1 MRYAQLPTLG
11 MRDSISL
18 SCELSEIFD
27 QQKIEIMKTKITSL
41 LIVLAFGS
49 NLSFAQD
56 SKPSIAVSNPNVNGL
71 STKTESVAKMIR
83 LELIKMDKHL
93 VLDEF
98 DMGDIVKGNT
108 KFQTNCLGQQCL
120 SELGTALKV
129 DFMASGSFDALGNK
143 IAVTIKVIDVKN
155 QKIFKSLVKEFDDQ
169 EAELQRMIEI
179 TLKEMYGLPVQKEI
193 IDRISYK
200 NELITTNNVGKINN
214 SGPRIGYAYL
224 LGSMNEFARRSE
236 DQGGLDIFPGVSMI
250 GYQLEGQYVGTEN
263 FSALVE
269 GIFNVSG
276 LEQGQFIPS
285 LTLMNGF
292 RFGKAGWEIAFGPGF
307 SLKKTSF
314 GFFDTEGLFG
324 GDKGDYFSQSDWSE
338 YVNRELYDKP
348 EYNTQG
354 FFIAPEPSEF
364 NPDYNFDKRHGDT
377 RGTTQ
382 LNTLFVF
389 AFGRTFRAGALNIP
403 VNVFYSSQKGGG
415 MAGVNVGFNVQ
426 KSKSPMNRRR

>member
-1 MRYAQLPTLG
+1 
-11 MRDSISL
+11 
-18 SCELSEIFD
+18 
-27 QQKIEIMKTKITSL
+27 MKTKFTQ
-41 LIVLAFGS
+41 LIILFAIGS
-49 NLSFAQD
+49 INLFAQD
-56 SKPSIAVSNPNVNGL
+56 DKPSIAVSNPNVNGL
-71 STKTESVAKMIR
+71 TTKSESVAKMIR
-83 LELIKMDKHL
+83 LELIKMDKHI

-98 DMGDIVKGNT
+98 DMGDVIKNNP
-108 KFQTNCLGQQCL
+108 KFQTNCLGQDCL
-120 SELGTALKV
+120 SELGATLKV

-169 EAELQRMIEI
+169 EAELQRMVEI
-179 TLKEMYGLPVQKEI
+179 TLKEMYGVPVQKEI
-193 IDRISYK
+193 IDRISFK

-224 LGSMNEFARRSE
+224 LGSMNEFATRPE
-236 DQGGLDIFPGVSMI
+236 NQGGLDIFPGVSMI

-314 GFFDTEGLFG
+314 GFFDTKNLFEQG
-324 GDKGDYFSQSDWSE
+324 ENHYFSESDWAD
-338 YVNRELYDKP
+338 YANREYYDDP

-354 FFIAPEPSEF
+354 YFIAPTPSDF
-364 NPDYNFDKRHGDT
+364 NADYNFDKRYADT
-377 RGTTQ
+377 RGKTQ

-415 MAGVNVGFNVQ
+415 MAGLNVGFNVQ
-426 KSKSPMNRRR
+426 KSKKPMNRTK

>member
-1 MRYAQLPTLG
+1 
-11 MRDSISL
+11 
-18 SCELSEIFD
+18 
-27 QQKIEIMKTKITSL
+27 MKTKITG
-41 LIVLAFGS
+41 LITLFLIGS
-49 NLSFAQD
+49 IHLKAQE

-71 STKTESVAKMIR
+71 TTKSESVAKMIR
-83 LELIKMDKHL
+83 LELIKMDKHI

-98 DMGDIVKGNT
+98 DMGDIIKNNVE
-108 KFQTNCLGQQCL
+108 FQSNCLGQGCL
-120 SELGTALKV
+120 SKLGNALKV
-129 DFMASGSFDALGNK
+129 DYMASGSFDALGNK
-143 IAVTIKVIDVKN
+143 IAVTVKVIDVKN
-155 QKIFKSLVKEFDDQ
+155 EKIFKSLVKEFDDQ

-179 TLKEMYGLPVQKEI
+179 TLKEMYGVPVQKEI

-224 LGSMNEFARRSE
+224 LGSMNEFASRPE

-269 GIFNVSG
+269 GIVNISG

-285 LTLMNGF
+285 ITLMNGF
-292 RFGKAGWEIAFGPGF
+292 RFGKAGWELAFGPGF

-314 GFFDTEGLFG
+314 GFFDTDGYFG
-324 GDKGDYFSQSDWSE
+324 EKGDYYSESDWTD
-338 YVNRELYDKP
+338 YANREYADDP
-348 EYNTQG
+348 QYNTQG
-354 FFIAPEPSEF
+354 YFIAPQPSDF
-364 NPDYNFDKRHGDT
+364 NSKYSFEKRYGDT
-377 RGTTQ
+377 RGKTQ

-403 VNVFYSSQKGGG
+403 VNIFYSSQKGGG
-415 MAGVNVGFNVQ
+415 MAGLNVGFNVQ
-426 KSKSPMNRRR
+426 KSKKPMNKMK

>member
-1 MRYAQLPTLG
+1 MKTNITYLITLFTLG
-11 MRDSISL
+11 TMHL
-18 SCELSEIFD
+18 
-27 QQKIEIMKTKITSL
+27 
-41 LIVLAFGS
+41 
-49 NLSFAQD
+49 FAQEA
-56 SKPSIAVSNPNVNGL
+56 KPSIAVSNPNVNGL
-71 STKTESVAKMIR
+71 TSKTESVAKMMR
-83 LELIKMDKHL
+83 LELVKMDKHI

-98 DMGDIVKGNT
+98 DMGDILKSNPE
-108 KFQTNCLGQQCL
+108 FQNNCLGQECL
-120 SELGTALKV
+120 AKLGAALKV
-129 DFMASGSFDALGNK
+129 DFMASGSVDALGNK
-143 IAVTIKVIDVKN
+143 IAVTIKIIDVEN
-155 QKIFKSLVKEFDDQ
+155 QKIYKSLVKEFDDQ

-179 TLKEMYGLPVQKEI
+179 TLKEMYGVPVQKEVV
-193 IDRISYK
+193 DRIIYK

-224 LGSMNEFARRSE
+224 LGSMNEFASRPE
-236 DQGGLDIFPGVSMI
+236 AQGGLDIFPAVSMI
-250 GYQLEGQYVGTEN
+250 GYQLEEQYVGTEN
-263 FSALVE
+263 FSALIE

-314 GFFDTEGLFG
+314 GFFDDAGVF
-324 GDKGDYFSQSDWSE
+324 GDKGVYFSEKDWND
-338 YVNRELYDKP
+338 YQID
-348 EYNTQG
+348 QG
-354 FFIAPEPSEF
+354 FTNSVEPSEF
-364 NPDYNFDKRHGDT
+364 NSKYNFDNKHGDT
-377 RGTTQ
+377 RGKTQ

-426 KSKSPMNRRR
+426 KSKKPINKIN